1 MRDLTSKNLTIWFK
15 NGATATFHQVKYDTL
30 SSGDFGSDGKVLAFY
45 YYGQTVQTQ
54 RHAEF
59 NEADIAGYAFD
70 VEDSEDHKQLADEE
84 KAFSTLLTGA
94 AEAAGHIGMDL
105 LNQLDTNRSHEEI
118 EKIAA
123 DAGVKDPKNVEIL
136 LNVAQKIKDIAN
148 HKKDEEPQNT
158 PEQEQYVQDSV
169 QDSVQEQP
177 EQDKYEPD
185 AAEEQPEHVDPK
197 PAQNVP
203 KEQALADEDPTPV
216 DSIPVDKESKN

>member
-15 NGATATFHQVKYDTL
+15 NGTTATFHQVKYDIL
-30 SSGDFGSDGKVLAFY
+30 SSGDFGSNGKVLAFY

-70 VEDSEDHKQLADEE
+70 VEDSEDHKLADEE

-136 LNVAQKIKDIAN
+136 FNVAQKIKDIAN
-148 HKKDEEPQNT
+148 HKNDEEPHKT
-158 PEQEQYVQDSV
+158 PEQEQYSPDAAE
-169 QDSVQEQP
+169 EQP
-177 EQDKYEPD
+177 EQERYSQD

-197 PAQNVP
+197 PLQHVS
-203 KEQALADEDPTPV
+203 KEQALADEDSTPV
-216 DSIPVDKESKN
+216 DKDSEN

>member
-15 NGATATFHQVKYDTL
+15 NGTTATFHQVKYDIL
-30 SSGDFGSDGKVLAFY
+30 SSGDFGSNGKVLAFY

-59 NEADIAGYAFD
+59 NKADLAGYAFD
-70 VEDSEDHKQLADEE
+70 VEDSEDHKLADEE

-148 HKKDEEPQNT
+148 HKKDEESQNT
-158 PEQEQYVQDSV
+158 PEQEKYVQDSV

-177 EQDKYEPD
+177 E
-185 AAEEQPEHVDPK
+185 HVDSK
-197 PAQNVP
+197 PLQHVS
-203 KEQALADEDPTPV
+203 KDQALADEDSTPV
-216 DSIPVDKESKN
+216 DKDAEN

>member
-1 MRDLTSKNLTIWFK
+1 MQDLTSKNLTIWFK
-15 NGATATFHQVKYDTL
+15 NGATATFHQVKYDIL
-30 SSGDFGSDGKVLAFY
+30 SSGDFGSNGKVLAFY

-59 NEADIAGYAFD
+59 NKADLAGYAFD
-70 VEDSEDHKQLADEE
+70 VEDNEDHKLADEE

-158 PEQEQYVQDSV
+158 SEQEQYVQDSV
-169 QDSVQEQP
+169 QDSA
-177 EQDKYEPD
+177 QDS
-185 AAEEQPEHVDPK
+185 AQEQPEHVDSK
-197 PAQNVP
+197 PLQHVS
-203 KEQALADEDPTPV
+203 KDQALADEDPTPV
-216 DSIPVDKESKN
+216 DKDAEN

>member
-15 NGATATFHQVKYDTL
+15 NGTTATFHQVKYDTL
-30 SSGDFGSDGKVLAFY
+30 SSGDFGSDGRVLAFY

-70 VEDSEDHKQLADEE
+70 VEDSEDHKLADEE
-84 KAFSTLLTGA
+84 KAFSTLLAGA
-94 AEAAGHIGMDL
+94 AEAAGHIGIDL
-105 LNQLDTNRSHEEI
+105 LNQLDTNRSHEDI

-148 HKKDEEPQNT
+148 HTKDEEPQNT
-158 PEQEQYVQDSV
+158 PEHEKYSQDAAE
-169 QDSVQEQP
+169 EQP
-177 EQDKYEPD
+177 EQEKYEPD
-185 AAEEQPEHVDPK
+185 AAEEQPEHVDSTPL
-197 PAQNVP
+197 QNVP
-203 KEQALADEDPTPV
+203 KEQALADEDSTPV
-216 DSIPVDKESKN
+216 DKDAEN